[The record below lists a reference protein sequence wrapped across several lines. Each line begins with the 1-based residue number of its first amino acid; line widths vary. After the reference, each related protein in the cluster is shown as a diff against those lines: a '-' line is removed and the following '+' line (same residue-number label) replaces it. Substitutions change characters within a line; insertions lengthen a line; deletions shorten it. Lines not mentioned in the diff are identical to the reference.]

1 MSDRNSG
8 GVEAGEVE
16 EGDGESLLW
25 QYWTNFP
32 SISSVAVNKEQSLR
46 LEPPYAVTSTHC

>member
-1 MSDRNSG
+1 MSDRNR
-8 GVEAGEVE
+8 GVEAGEME